1 MKKYEFEITITAPS
15 EQDAVSK
22 MQALNALGKHLTLS
36 ELQALANTVS
46 SPTALAIAK
55 NKLGLK

>member
-22 MQALNALGKHLTLS
+22 MKALNALGKHLTLS

-46 SPTALAIAK
+46 SPTALALAK
-55 NKLGLK
+55 SKLGLK